1 MSTMKGDDRLKD
13 VEWPSPTGTCPVILS
28 EAKNLY
34 AEGDLMFSRNTN
46 SKLLQKTFVV
56 QKHQS
61 YHAQAAS
68 SPKHVLCRK
77 QRGEAEKPL
86 CLRCIIYSY

>member
-34 AEGDLMFSRNTN
+34 TN
-46 SKLLQKTFVV
+46 RRPSVFL
-56 QKHQS
+56 
-61 YHAQAAS
+61 
-68 SPKHVLCRK
+68 RK
-77 QRGEAEKPL
+77 YFNIATG
-86 CLRCIIYSY
+86 